1 MATNFKHLEFLPLDE
16 ENLIVNDN
24 PESNLKSKS
33 CLNLGF
39 IALNS
44 LSRQINIATINRL
57 SSNNDNNFLDLTY
70 ILESLLITSLNI
82 NSITTPDSTDLTN
95 HYKKRQTNVS
105 SNKILPNFAYC
116 QNLVFTN
123 FKTWGG
129 FYGTLSYYINLLEDY
144 EEYLTPSEV
153 IYYSTNKLLEYS
165 RSVSYNAYLTKSDIN
180 YSLLSN
186 FYLEA
191 EALINQDT
199 LESDKQI
206 YNLSIN
212 LLLASPLVK
221 EIFNELIFYE
231 KWLVKVLEWKATL
244 NKNNVKYTIIN
255 NPSTNLQKAVN
266 SLLRIVNIIQ
276 EEGFGSKDLINL
288 SASFIRQN
296 YPKNLETLINKLNIE
311 RVEATYI
318 KLNEEAK
325 TTEEIL
331 ITEYLDRISKFRT
344 AYDFNKASNII
355 QETFTPP
362 GGYALFLITLAN
374 TLFNRAYIL
383 AYTNIKNKE
392 ELITNTIYKR
402 IVKLIGYACILLI
415 KTNLPHAEIIALNTL
430 KSFKIYLTDINPDN
444 LLDIY

>member
-24 PESNLKSKS
+24 PESNLKGKS

-44 LSRQINIATINRL
+44 LSRQINIATINKL

-95 HYKKRQTNVS
+95 HYKKRQTNVN
-105 SNKILPNFAYC
+105 SNKILPNFSYC
-116 QNLVFTN
+116 QNLVFTS

-165 RSVSYNAYLTKSDIN
+165 RTVSYNAYLTKSDIN

-191 EALINQDT
+191 EAVINQDT

-266 SLLRIVNIIQ
+266 SLLKIVNIIQ

-288 SASFIRQN
+288 SAPFIRQN

-355 QETFTPP
+355 QETFAPP

-392 ELITNTIYKR
+392 ELITNIIYKR

>member
-24 PESNLKSKS
+24 PESNLKGKS

-44 LSRQINIATINRL
+44 LSRQINIATINKL

-116 QNLVFTN
+116 QNLIFTS

-165 RSVSYNAYLTKSDIN
+165 RSVSYNAYLNKSDIN
-180 YSLLSN
+180 YNLLSN

-191 EALINQDT
+191 EPLINQDT

-212 LLLASPLVK
+212 LLLASPLIK
-221 EIFNELIFYE
+221 EVFNELIFYE

-244 NKNNVKYTIIN
+244 NKNNVKYSVIN
-255 NPSTNLQKAVN
+255 NPSTNLQKAIN
-266 SLLRIVNIIQ
+266 SLLKIVNIIQ
-276 EEGFGSKDLINL
+276 EEGFGSKDLNNL

-318 KLNEEAK
+318 KLNEEVQ
-325 TTEEIL
+325 TTEEML
-331 ITEYLDRISKFRT
+331 ITEYLDNISKFRT
-344 AYDFNKASNII
+344 VYDFNKSSNII
-355 QETFTPP
+355 QETFAPP

-383 AYTNIKNKE
+383 AYNNIKNKE
-392 ELITNTIYKR
+392 ELITNNIYKR
-402 IVKLIGYACILLI
+402 IIKLIGYACILLI

-430 KSFKIYLTDINPDN
+430 KSFKIYLTNINPDN